1 MIVGTIALISML
13 FFGGVEYF
21 LMDELEK
28 GVKTF
33 VVEKDRRKEIQ
44 ADLKVSMN
52 IIKAFNKDRAKKLKV
67 LKEMN
72 ANRDVTETEFDEF
85 YNDRHEE
92 RSTLQDKVISA
103 RLQILPKLKDEEWAG
118 IVKMSEETVIAK
130 KEKAAK
136 KKPKDTFSNVIKT
149 INKTIE
155 DKDKASKAVKL
166 VNDFEVVRDMA
177 IKNLESLNASDS
189 EILIKKDAS
198 FDEMKSMAEG
208 GMSFRKKAYM
218 AFVDFHFQMKDITNE
233 TEWAKIMKEF
243 NKIIH

>member
-44 ADLKVSMN
+44 ADLKESMD
-52 IIKAFNKDRAKKLKV
+52 IIKAFNKDRASKLKV

-72 ANRDVTETEFDEF
+72 ANRDVTEKELDKF

-92 RSTLQDKVISA
+92 RSTLQDNVISA
-103 RLQILPKLKDEEWAG
+103 RLKVLPKLKEEEWEG
-118 IVKMSEETVIAK
+118 IVKMSEETVTAK
-130 KEKAAK
+130 REKAAK
-136 KKPKDTFSNVIKT
+136 KKPKDIFSKVIKT

-155 DKDKASKAVKL
+155 ERIRLQKL
-166 VNDFEVVRDMA
+166 
-177 IKNLESLNASDS
+177 
-189 EILIKKDAS
+189 
-198 FDEMKSMAEG
+198 
-208 GMSFRKKAYM
+208 
-218 AFVDFHFQMKDITNE
+218 
-233 TEWAKIMKEF
+233 
-243 NKIIH
+243 

>member
-44 ADLKVSMN
+44 ADLKVSMD
-52 IIKAFNKDRAKKLKV
+52 IIKAFNKDRASKLKV

-72 ANRDVTETEFDEF
+72 ANRDVTKKEFDKF
-85 YNDRHEE
+85 YYDRHEE
-92 RSTLQDKVISA
+92 RSALHDNVISA
-103 RLQILPKLKDEEWAG
+103 RLKVLPKLKKEEWEG
-118 IVKMSEETVIAK
+118 IVKMSEETVTAK
-130 KEKAAK
+130 REKATK
-136 KKPKDTFSNVIKT
+136 KKPKDIFAKVIKT

-155 DKDKASKAVKL
+155 EKDKASKAVKL
-166 VNDFEVVRDMA
+166 VNDFEVVRNA
-177 IKNLESLNASDS
+177 AVKSLETLKASDN
-189 EILIKKDAS
+189 EVLTKKDAS